1 MLTVRS
7 VVARIR
13 MILFPLGLRHNPGHA
28 PPRACAI
35 GEPSSCRRCCLA
47 LGCDFTQIRG
57 DYAGSCFR
65 SIARSIVLMM
75 R

>member
-35 GEPSSCRRCCLA
+35 GEPSSCRRCHTVSRSAAILRKYA
-47 LGCDFTQIRG
+47 VITQ
-57 DYAGSCFR
+57 AVASE
-65 SIARSIVLMM
+65 A
-75 R
+75 